1 MKALAFLSLSA
12 TTRSRSHHH
21 HHWIAETQ
29 RRQNHHQHR
38 PTTLPPKH
46 LLTSHAAVTSRWL
59 TISTLSCSSNDECK
73 SKLIDDDEDDGYSR
87 SNNEVPSII
96 RCNTNTH
103 DSNIHIYQM
112 NAAALQH
119 LFMKEQQIRDDI
131 ARQSCTHDSSE
142 ANSGSYSAESSPTSI
157 LERVLNCTAD
167 SIEDT
172 TSTSMSQ
179 YYEPEV
185 YFVAVPNDTE
195 ISHDKGNNLLLQS
208 TITDLESTTIMGI
221 ITIQLRNRS
230 PLIAGP
236 SISSTSITST
246 NSNNSET
253 RSDNDPSSSS
263 SDLPAVTLPSPH
275 FYVCNLQVEQQFR
288 QQGIGTSLLH
298 SIVEYCKG
306 YYHRVGEHQEDEE
319 EDNSKKKQ
327 VGSNGY
333 IQSSSSSG
341 ENNKEQLLLQKLKQR
356 QQNRRNKA
364 TNTHHNPSSK
374 NDDETAMIPIV
385 LSVDTD
391 NIPAIRLYE
400 KFGFEYL
407 EQNDVF
413 CMMVF
418 ENE

>member
-1 MKALAFLSLSA
+1 MKALAFLSLSTA
-12 TTRSRSHHH
+12 IRSKSRRHY
-21 HHWIAETQ
+21 WIAETQ
-29 RRQNHHQHR
+29 LRQNHRQ
-38 PTTLPPKH
+38 PSLPPT
-46 LLTSHAAVTSRWL
+46 LQLTSTHQHAAVTSRWH
-59 TISTLSCSSNDECK
+59 TIYSLLCSKDGYNSN
-73 SKLIDDDEDDGYSR
+73 LIDDDDRYSR
-87 SNNEVPSII
+87 CTINDAPSVI
-96 RCNTNTH
+96 RCNTH

-119 LFMKEQQIRDDI
+119 HFTKEQQTRGEI
-131 ARQSCTHDSSE
+131 AGQSDCTNDSFA
-142 ANSGSYSAESSPTSI
+142 ANSGSYSIESSPTSI

-167 SIEDT
+167 IDDT
-172 TSTSMSQ
+172 STTSMSQ

-185 YFVAVPNDTE
+185 FFVAVPNTTE
-195 ISHDKGNNLLLQS
+195 ISHDDDNNILLQS
-208 TITDLESTTIMGI
+208 TISNDMDTTIMGI

-236 SISSTSITST
+236 SSSSTQISST

-253 RSDNDPSSSS
+253 RSDNDPSNSSISS
-263 SDLPAVTLPSPH
+263 SDLPAVPLPTPH
-275 FYVCNLQVEQQFR
+275 FYICNVQVEQQFR

-306 YYHRVGEHQEDEE
+306 YHYRVGEKQQENNDGNEKRQV
-319 EDNSKKKQ
+319 DN
-327 VGSNGY
+327 NAFM
-333 IQSSSSSG
+333 QSSSSSG
-341 ENNKEQLLLQKLKQR
+341 ENNKEQLLQKLKQR

-364 TNTHHNPSSK
+364 ASKQHKPPSKSG
-374 NDDETAMIPIV
+374 DDETAMIPIV

-391 NIPAIRLYE
+391 NIPALRLYE

-413 CMMVF
+413 CMMMF